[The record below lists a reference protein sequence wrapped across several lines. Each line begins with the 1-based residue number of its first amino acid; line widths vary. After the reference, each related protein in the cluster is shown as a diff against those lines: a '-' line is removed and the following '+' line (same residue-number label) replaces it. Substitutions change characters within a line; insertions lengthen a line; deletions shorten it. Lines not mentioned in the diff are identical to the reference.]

1 MINIDI
7 NIKSNFIKQIEL
19 KGHAG
24 SGEKGYDLICCSVST
39 LLIALING
47 LSEYIKS
54 DIDVKVEE
62 GYSLVK
68 INEANQEKKI
78 KTDILTKTFLLS
90 VKSLSE
96 ENPEFVKVN
105 IMEE

>member
-54 DIDVKVEE
+54 DIDVKVKARKEN
-62 GYSLVK
+62 K
-68 INEANQEKKI
+68 NRCFDK
-78 KTDILTKTFLLS
+78 DIFTICR
-90 VKSLSE
+90 KS
-96 ENPEFVKVN
+96 
-105 IMEE
+105 